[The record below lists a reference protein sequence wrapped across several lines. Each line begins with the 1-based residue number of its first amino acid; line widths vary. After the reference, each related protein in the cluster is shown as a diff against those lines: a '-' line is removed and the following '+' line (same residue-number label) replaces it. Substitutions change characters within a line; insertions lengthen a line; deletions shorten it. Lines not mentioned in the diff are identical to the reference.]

1 MRRLS
6 QNPLDDVMN
15 GTTFN
20 ILRYTVDDGPG
31 VRSTVFMKGCPLRC
45 PWCANPESQ
54 SFHPEVS
61 FRAVSCI
68 GCGRCKENCPEGAI
82 EIVDG
87 LAVIDREKCAHCM
100 TCVDMCL
107 NTAMKRMGDEQSVED
122 VLKVVARDKDYYEE
136 SGGGV
141 TVSGGEPMMH
151 PEFVKELFE
160 RLHGEGIHTCLDTT
174 GHCDTNVLLDV
185 LESTD
190 LVLFDLKHMDSAKH
204 EEVVGVP
211 TDLIHKNLRTIVDSG
226 TDVIIRIPYIPG
238 FNDDD
243 ENMKAT
249 AEFVKEVSPNSHVDI
264 LPYHELGANKY
275 ESIGMEYSMAS
286 TEKPTPEQLSHS
298 KEIFTELGIDCQVRD

>member
-1 MRRLS
+1 
-6 QNPLDDVMN
+6 MN

-264 LPYHELGANKY
+264 LPYHELGANKLPQ
-275 ESIGMEYSMAS
+275 S
-286 TEKPTPEQLSHS
+286 
-298 KEIFTELGIDCQVRD
+298 